1 MAAGQNRDGKNILKD
16 ITWEVNDYNGISGAL
31 IVNANARNTSFFDIS
46 AYAGNGVYLLFSG
59 FTLGR
64 DAQKILFYDDD
75 FSFLAGLYSSNDVLT
90 FSIPSNAKY
99 AKISVSKGG
108 LNDNVKN
115 IEWFTLLTNVAEA
128 ADTFTSGGYYSPD
141 NGNFVTDN
149 KYACYLVRTQNK
161 KILVKGVVSGAFYD
175 SNMAF
180 LSGVPYKDDPSATV
194 IRLLTVPDSAAFV
207 GLNCPSASIGKI
219 YLNHL
224 ITPDSYWSGKP

>member
-1 MAAGQNRDGKNILKD
+1 MAVGQNRDSQNILKD

-46 AYAGNGVYLLFSG
+46 AYTGNGVLLLFSG
-59 FTLGR
+59 FTLGIQ
-64 DAQKILFYDDD
+64 AQKILFYDDN
-75 FSFLAGLYSSNDVLT
+75 FSFLSGAYSSDDELT

-99 AKISVSKGG
+99 AKISVSNGG

-115 IEWFTLLTNVAEA
+115 IEWFTLLTNVAET

-141 NGNFVTDN
+141 NGNFVN
-149 KYACYLVRTQNK
+149 NNAFACYLVRTQNK
-161 KILVKGVVSGAFYD
+161 IIAVKGVVSGAFYD

-180 LSGVPYKDDPSATV
+180 LSSVPYQSDPSATK
-194 IRLLTVPDSAAFV
+194 IRLLTVPDSAACV
-207 GLNCPSASIGKI
+207 GLNCPSESIGKI

-224 ITPDSYWSGKP
+224 TTPDSYWSGKP

>member
-1 MAAGQNRDGKNILKD
+1 MAAGQNRDGQNILKD

-46 AYAGNGVYLLFSG
+46 AYAGNGVNLLFSG
-59 FTLGR
+59 FTLGNE
-64 DAQKILFYDDD
+64 AQKILFYDDD
-75 FSFLAGLYSSNDVLT
+75 FSFLSGVYSSNDVLT

-99 AKISVSKGG
+99 AKISVSNGG

-115 IEWFTLLTNVAEA
+115 IEWFTLLTNAAEA
-128 ADTFTSGGYYSPD
+128 ADTFTSGGYYSLD

-161 KILVKGVVSGAFYD
+161 KISVKGVVSGAFYD

-180 LSGVPYKDDPSATV
+180 LSGVPYTGDPGATKT
-194 IRLLTVPDSAAFV
+194 RLLTVPDSAAFV
-207 GLNCPSASIGKI
+207 WLNCPSASIGKI